1 MVKVRNR
8 CSIFKEQ
15 LGKFPTGGLWLINS
29 TSRNPPANIYYP
41 SAGKGAGSEGRSP
54 STFVRA
60 KHGGHSTADVKLA
73 ASLQRTTEW
82 SVKRRKET
90 HLCRYKKPSKALS
103 LKKEYKTIH
112 IQGSI
117 PFVKNFRERINKQK
131 NPTTTTTKQ
140 LMIYRA
146 DLSLEGIR

>member
-15 LGKFPTGGLWLINS
+15 SGKFPMGGLWLINS
-29 TSRNPPANIYYP
+29 TSRNLSTNIYYT
-41 SAGKGAGSEGRSP
+41 SVEKGAGTEGRSP

-60 KHGGHSTADVKLA
+60 KHGGNSTADVKRA

-112 IQGSI
+112 IQGTI
-117 PFVKNFRERINKQK
+117 PFVKNFRKRINKQNK
-131 NPTTTTTKQ
+131 PTTTRTKQ
-140 LMIYRA
+140 LMIYKA
-146 DLSLEGIR
+146 DLSL